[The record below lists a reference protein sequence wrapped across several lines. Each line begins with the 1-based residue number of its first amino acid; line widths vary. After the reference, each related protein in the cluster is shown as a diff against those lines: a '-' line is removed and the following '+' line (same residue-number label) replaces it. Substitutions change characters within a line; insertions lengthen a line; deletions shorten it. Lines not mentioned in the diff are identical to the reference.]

1 MKLKNITAVWS
12 ESGLFTKVAIVAVI
26 GLLVW
31 GALFGEPSVVEPV
44 K

>member
-1 MKLKNITAVWS
+1 MQKIMEMWNN
-12 ESGLFTKVAIVAVI
+12 SGLVTKIAIVAIVVI
-26 GLLVW
+26 LVG

>member
-1 MKLKNITAVWS
+1 MKKIMEMWNDA
-12 ESGLFTKVAIVAVI
+12 GLVTKIAIVAIVVI
-26 GLLVW
+26 LVG